1 MKRLVFTSGK
11 VYYELAAKRKELDA
25 ENDIAVVR
33 VEQVSPDPWRWLV
46 VTLRLT
52 SEPSCS
58 IRSLRR
64 CSPSTLVEAD
74 HDDGSLLP
82 SRACGRQYFERRIK
96 WHNILFKTRRLRRF
110 HSTSSCGSCG
120 GILMR
125 RSCGPRC
132 AVGA

>member
-46 VTLRLT
+46 ETLRLT
-52 SEPSCS
+52 SEPRRS

-64 CSPSTLVEAD
+64 CSPSA
-74 HDDGSLLP
+74 P
-82 SRACGRQYFERRIK
+82 
-96 WHNILFKTRRLRRF
+96 
-110 HSTSSCGSCG
+110 CGS
-120 GILMR
+120 
-125 RSCGPRC
+125 
-132 AVGA
+132 